1 MDMPKQMDAGQT
13 HSRRQVQQGQPEETQ
28 ERRKPASDTAETA
41 AEQMQATHFSD
52 WASI

>member
-1 MDMPKQMDAGQT
+1 MDMPKQMSAGDAQP
-13 HSRRQVQQGQPEETQ
+13 RARAQQGQSEDAPQ
-28 ERRKPASDTAETA
+28 RRKADADIARTA

>member
-1 MDMPKQMDAGQT
+1 MEMPKQMNAGSEQP
-13 HSRRQVQQGQPEETQ
+13 RRQKQQGQSEDAPQ
-28 ERRKPASDTAETA
+28 RRKPNSEVAETS

>member
-1 MDMPKQMDAGQT
+1 MDMPKQMDAT
-13 HSRRQVQQGQPEETQ
+13 ESHPRRQQQQGEPERTEK
-28 ERRKPASDTAETA
+28 RRKGASEIADKP

>member
-1 MDMPKQMDAGQT
+1 MDMPKQMGAGETQ
-13 HSRRQVQQGQPEETQ
+13 SRRQTQQGQSEDAPQ
-28 ERRKPASDTAETA
+28 RRKADADVARTA